1 MFTAAGANRGV
12 WQPSHE
18 LRRRR
23 QKGMEKYYNFQKNKN
38 KKITII
44 SWF

>member
-23 QKGMEKYYNFQKNKN
+23 QKGRKNIIIF
-38 KKITII
+38 KKIKTKK
-44 SWF
+44 